1 MDRTTKILL
10 AAIAL
15 GLWANAGVSA
25 LRSATAQVSPQGTPR
40 PQYPP
45 HDADL
50 NDIERELLDI
60 NLNLTNVQ
68 LGLIGL
74 EEGHCRNRKLCGP

>member
-15 GLWANAGVSA
+15 GLWANAAASLSGP
-25 LRSATAQVSPQGTPR
+25 ATAQVSPQGTPR
-40 PQYPP
+40 QQT
-45 HDADL
+45 HEADL
-50 NDIERELLDI
+50 TDIQRELFDI
-60 NLNLTNVQ
+60 NLNLTNIQ
-68 LGLIGL
+68 LGLVGL